1 MPAQPWD
8 ARRRS
13 TLLQGLKLFTG
24 LPPTVVADL
33 AKRFRPRTVPRA
45 GFVFLEGDPAGA
57 LHVAAEGR
65 VKILKETGAGRP
77 VILRVIQPGEPFG
90 LSGLWGG
97 ATYLA
102 SAQALD
108 RAVVL
113 RLPAG
118 DVADLL
124 RTRPDLALALLG
136 ELGARLREA
145 EARILDLQ
153 TEGAEARIA
162 RALLRLARPTAPL
175 LGA

>member
-1 MPAQPWD
+1 MSLAASWD
-8 ARRRS
+8 VHRRAA
-13 TLLQGLKLFTG
+13 LLGGVRLFAG
-24 LPPTVVADL
+24 LPPPAIQDL
-33 AKRFRPRTVPRA
+33 ATRFRPRTVPRA
-45 GFVFLEGDPAGA
+45 GFVFLEGEPAGT

-65 VKILKETGAGRP
+65 VKILKETAAGRP

-97 ATYLA
+97 ATYPA

-124 RTRPDLALALLG
+124 RTRPELALALIG
-136 ELGARLREA
+136 ELGARLRDA
-145 EARILDLQ
+145 EARIL
-153 TEGAEARIA
+153 
-162 RALLRLARPTAPL
+162 
-175 LGA
+175 